1 MAGMPHGVEVRRG
14 GAASGFLPQV
24 GDTVLVSPQ
33 AGPHFT
39 DSSWLQVTSVRTS
52 NEPGWIYI
60 DGRDPRS
67 AASCV
72 RTLFVR
78 VAGLVIRRGQ
88 AVPA

>member
-1 MAGMPHGVEVRRG
+1 MPHGVEMRRG

-24 GDTVLVSPQ
+24 GDTVLVSPA

-39 DSSWLQVTSVRTS
+39 DSSWLQVTNVRAS
-52 NEPGWIYI
+52 GEPGWIYI

-67 AASCV
+67 AASCA

-78 VAGLVIRRGQ
+78 VAGLVIRRSQ
-88 AVPA
+88 AATA

>member
-1 MAGMPHGVEVRRG
+1 MPHGVEVRRG

-24 GDTVLVSPQ
+24 GDTVLVSPS

-39 DSSWLQVTSVRTS
+39 DSSWLQVTNVRTS

-60 DGRDPRS
+60 DGRDPRTAGSS
-67 AASCV
+67 AH
-72 RTLFVR
+72 TLFVR
-78 VAGLVIRRGQ
+78 VAGLVIRRSH